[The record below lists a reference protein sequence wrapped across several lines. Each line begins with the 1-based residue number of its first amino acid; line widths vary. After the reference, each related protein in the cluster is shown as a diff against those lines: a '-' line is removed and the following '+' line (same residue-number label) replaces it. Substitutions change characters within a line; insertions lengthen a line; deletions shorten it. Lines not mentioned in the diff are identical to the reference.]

1 MNEDRSH
8 PTKQSKY
15 RSFYYQTVTSATTE
29 SSSQTST
36 EYSEDAQEQ
45 AAVSDEVNE
54 DDFPTVSL
62 NDWSLALVG
71 PKIKS
76 SAKSRKKI

>member
-1 MNEDRSH
+1 MAAAAGFLFLVLLTIQVNRVTRSH
-8 PTKQSKY
+8 PNKEFKY
-15 RSFYYQTVTSATTE
+15 RSFLLLKQWTSATTE

-54 DDFPTVSL
+54 DDFP
-62 NDWSLALVG
+62 NC
-71 PKIKS
+71 PH
-76 SAKSRKKI
+76 